1 MGKGKNWGFLQKF
14 EIYRN
19 VELLHQ
25 SHTRDDSSYR
35 AVTLTFLLSVTV
47 RRARVSVLEWPVC
60 ERIRL
65 QTFCSFIC

>member
-25 SHTRDDSSYR
+25 SHAGDDPSFMGL
-35 AVTLTFLLSVTV
+35 LT
-47 RRARVSVLEWPVC
+47 
-60 ERIRL
+60 
-65 QTFCSFIC
+65 